1 MPAST
6 LAILNPHAGR
16 ASGILGR
23 LEGRLRGRLAEVMG
37 GLEIERTRGPMDAAR
52 IAREAVRAGVKRLIV
67 GGGDGTV
74 SEVVTGLLA
83 AGLGEEAEIGIL
95 PLGSGCDFARM
106 LGIPTAPE
114 KAIEQLAFGGC
125 RRVDAGRI
133 EYRDRMGQEKTSY
146 FLNEASF
153 GLSGLIVESVNR
165 RAKHFG
171 PRSSFILGTLGAI
184 ARHPQPDLVVRVDG
198 REVHSG
204 PASLVLAGNGRYCGA
219 GMKIAPAAECDDG
232 LFDVVVIEALSRPRL
247 WLNLPLLYG
256 GGHIDHPAVSVCRG
270 NRVEAEVRGQGQ
282 ALLDVDGEGLGELP
296 VALELL
302 PRAIGLFGL
311 PEIQRDS

>member
-1 MPAST
+1 M
-6 LAILNPHAGR
+6 
-16 ASGILGR
+16 
-23 LEGRLRGRLAEVMG
+23 RGRLADVMG
-37 GLEIERTRGPMDAAR
+37 GLEIERTRCPLDAGR

-67 GGGDGTV
+67 GGGDGTM

-83 AGLGEEAEIGIL
+83 AGLGEQAEIGIL

-106 LGIPTAPE
+106 LGIPTGPE
-114 KAIEQLAFGGC
+114 EAIEQLASGGC

-133 EYRDRMGQEKTSY
+133 VHRDPAGREKTIY

-171 PRSSFILGTLGAI
+171 PRSSFVLGTLGAI
-184 ARHPQPDLVVRVDG
+184 ARHPQPDVVVRVDG

-204 PASLVLAGNGRYCGA
+204 PAALVLAGNGRYCGA

-232 LFDVVVIEALSRPRL
+232 LFDIVIIKALSRPRL
-247 WLNLPLLYG
+247 WLNLPSLYS
-256 GGHIDHPAVSVCRG
+256 GGHIDHPAVSVYRAA
-270 NRVEAEVRGQGQ
+270 RLEAEVRGPSS
-282 ALLDVDGEGLGELP
+282 ALVDVDGEGVGELP
-296 VALELL
+296 VRIELL
-302 PRAIGLFGL
+302 PRAIGLFGV
-311 PEIQRDS
+311 PEARRDF